1 MHQQHV
7 HIALFRKMLKHLNL
21 LQVQRLQTRNQNARG
36 NLRGCFK
43 ITSWWAW
50 FVNQLPYFSPQ
61 VKLPNVGWRE
71 AINHSLARTNIVIG
85 GWAENGNPLIPFANH
100 GWSSHVITIESI
112 GNGSCRK
119 QWPTR
124 TCNMNVV
131 FVGSSQHLQH
141 MESEV
146 LYSPR
151 VYSASV
157 MQ

>member
-7 HIALFRKMLKHLNL
+7 YITLFCKMLKHLNL
-21 LQVQRLQTRNQNARG
+21 LQIQRLQARNQNARG
-36 NLRGCFK
+36 NLRSCFK
-43 ITSWWAW
+43 IPGGRAR
-50 FVNQLPYFSPQ
+50 FVDQLPYFSPQ

-71 AINHSLARTNIVIG
+71 AINHSLSRANVIIG
-85 GWAENGNPLIPFANH
+85 CRAENGNPLFPIANH
-100 GWSSHVITIESI
+100 GWSSHVITIEAV
-112 GNGSCRK
+112 GDGSCRK

-124 TCNMNVV
+124 TRNMNVV
-131 FVGSSQHLQH
+131 FVGTRQHLKH

>member
-1 MHQQHV
+1 MHQQHL
-7 HIALFRKMLKHLNL
+7 HITLFCKMLKHLNL
-21 LQVQRLQTRNQNARG
+21 LQVQRLQARNQNARG
-36 NLRGCFK
+36 NLRSCFK
-43 ITSWWAW
+43 IPGGRAR
-50 FVNQLPYFSPQ
+50 FVDQLPYFSPQ

-71 AINHSLARTNIVIG
+71 AINHSLARANVIVG
-85 GWAENGNPLIPFANH
+85 GWAENWNPLFPFANH
-100 GWSSHVITIESI
+100 GWSSHVITIEAV
-112 GNGSCRK
+112 GDGSCRK

-124 TCNMNVV
+124 ARNMNVV
-131 FVGSSQHLQH
+131 VVGTRQHLKH